1 MATIRITQPIFNGGQ
16 FASQMDKAKSN
27 LTLSQASVNET
38 RRQIALRVVQAY
50 TEWVIADGKTQSIA
64 KSLAVHQKLLQQA
77 KNRINEGV
85 SPASDLSLVQG
96 RIDATYAELFSAKLQ
111 ADLAIQKLGE
121 LTDSPLTSDELK
133 KDMSGPVIPTLM
145 IDSLLA
151 NAQMYSPEL
160 QKAKAKAL
168 ISRANVQ
175 DKESALKPHIYL
187 RAERQYGNY
196 FSG

>member
-1 MATIRITQPIFNGGQ
+1 
-16 FASQMDKAKSN
+16 
-27 LTLSQASVNET
+27 
-38 RRQIALRVVQAY
+38 
-50 TEWVIADGKTQSIA
+50 
-64 KSLAVHQKLLQQA
+64 
-77 KNRINEGV
+77 
-85 SPASDLSLVQG
+85 
-96 RIDATYAELFSAKLQ
+96 
-111 ADLAIQKLGE
+111 
-121 LTDSPLTSDELK
+121 
-133 KDMSGPVIPTLM
+133 M